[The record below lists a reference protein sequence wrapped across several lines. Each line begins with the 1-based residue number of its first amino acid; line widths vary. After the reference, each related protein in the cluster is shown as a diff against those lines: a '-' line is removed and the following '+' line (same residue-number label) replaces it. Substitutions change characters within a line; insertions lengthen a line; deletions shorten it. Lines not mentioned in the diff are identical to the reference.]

1 MICVLEPKLSCRLF
15 LDLMTLVAKEPQ
27 IHASAPKEEQAIVI
41 GDSIAGMLAA
51 RVLADH
57 FDLVTIVERDFLV

>member
-1 MICVLEPKLSCRLF
+1 
-15 LDLMTLVAKEPQ
+15 MTLVAKEPQ